1 PQSKL
6 TVSEDVMKNRIRKSL
21 TLTVKDPCPHLV
33 ISYSDDLFADL
44 NVKTA
49 KPSHGSR
56 IMSKNN
62 KVSLEELGINSDRSV
77 IIPANNESSN
87 FSLLNSPPSSAK
99 LKVESME
106 LELKRMENELKQIVD
121 VQLVVFQKRNK
132 IHGQLVELWKTLK
145 TLETD
150 QANALTNEDY
160 VQADKLTHDIQEL
173 NNKIK
178 TFCGV
183 LPGIEQTLNELREKQ
198 VKYLK
203 SQSET
208 NKTLEKELVKKKKKE
223 EDAHKQYAVDMENLH
238 IWNKG
243 VADLNE
249 RIEERVRDEKLERE
263 SLLKKRENVQTQIA
277 ELLQRLEKLRA
288 EEKSYTRQITDIDL
302 QIESI
307 ANEFN
312 AERDENSREKIELD
326 RRKQEVDNK
335 TRHVE
340 ETETHL
346 HQRLEHYRKRQETS
360 QVQLESLEQRIS
372 EIRLMAK
379 SYREEAIEV
388 EKLIEHLKHRSQRDN
403 DCEKE
408 IFDIRLQMEE
418 SDTEVKRLTSKV
430 MHDQQTYSNI
440 KQDISTIDTQIP
452 ALEEQKKLAVAG
464 RDFKSAGR
472 LANRIKDLLS
482 IRDER
487 TKFLE
492 TKRESLE
499 RDQERLKASRK
510 TLEDNTTKLA
520 EAVKK
525 IGAELEEE
533 LQESLLQLRS
543 RYDVANQQKL
553 NFLQSLLQNEIQG
566 MECRINHVRMKYG
579 INDERGSLK

>member
-1 PQSKL
+1 
-6 TVSEDVMKNRIRKSL
+6 
-21 TLTVKDPCPHLV
+21 
-33 ISYSDDLFADL
+33 
-44 NVKTA
+44 
-49 KPSHGSR
+49 
-56 IMSKNN
+56 MSKNN
-62 KVSLEELGINSDRSV
+62 KVSLEELGINTDRSV

-87 FSLLNSPPSSAK
+87 FSLLNSPPFSAK
-99 LKVESME
+99 LRVESTE

-132 IHGQLVELWKTLK
+132 IHGQLVELWKTMK
-145 TLETD
+145 ILETD
-150 QANALTNEDY
+150 QTNALTNEDY

-223 EDAHKQYAVDMENLH
+223 EDAHKQYAVDMENLRNIETKQINEMRKEIDKENSEIVFGLD

-288 EEKSYTRQITDIDL
+288 EEKSYTRQITDVDL

-307 ANEFN
+307 TNEFN

-326 RRKQEVDNK
+326 RRKHE
-335 TRHVE
+335 RHVE

-408 IFDIRLQMEE
+408 IFD
-418 SDTEVKRLTSKV
+418 DTEVKRLTSKV

-452 ALEEQKKLAVAG
+452 ALEEQKKLAVA
-464 RDFKSAGR
+464 
-472 LANRIKDLLS
+472 
-482 IRDER
+482 
-487 TKFLE
+487 
-492 TKRESLE
+492 
-499 RDQERLKASRK
+499 
-510 TLEDNTTKLA
+510 
-520 EAVKK
+520 
-525 IGAELEEE
+525 
-533 LQESLLQLRS
+533 
-543 RYDVANQQKL
+543 
-553 NFLQSLLQNEIQG
+553 
-566 MECRINHVRMKYG
+566 
-579 INDERGSLK
+579 